1 MRKMKDIK
9 QKICRKIERCVLL
22 MMVTRDI
29 IEHDKDVQTIA
40 GESAK

>member
-1 MRKMKDIK
+1 MRQMKDIK

-29 IEHDKDVQTIA
+29 IKHNKDVQTIV
-40 GESAK
+40 SVNIK